1 MKLVITVDVEEEGL
15 FTGRYPR
22 IPSGV
27 KSVHE
32 LARVE
37 FITREFRFPLTL
49 LVTYPAAV
57 DRECGRVLRSW
68 RRELG
73 AEIGAH
79 LHPWNT
85 PPFPK
90 LPFPEPVRSDLLP
103 DPLIRAKLE
112 SLTEA
117 MGNRLEVKPASFRM
131 GRFDLSAGM
140 RRLLPACG
148 LHTDSSVVPYRLMEN
163 GADHFLAENDPFWWD
178 GNEAGGD
185 SLLEVPLTQL
195 ALFPRL
201 SAELYRVSC
210 RMTGKGRLKLF
221 STFRALGVVGI
232 QPAWYSLPSMQW
244 AARLH
249 HSRGGKVL
257 TLFFHSTELLPGASP
272 YSPSDA
278 AVRRLTEKIRR
289 FLRWLTTRYSIEGMT
304 LSQLHRSIHTTLKPV
319 TSDE

>member
-22 IPSGV
+22 VPSGV
-27 KSVHE
+27 KNVQE
-32 LARVE
+32 LSRIE
-37 FITREFRFPLTL
+37 FVSREFGLPLTL

-57 DRECGRVLRSW
+57 DRECGRVLRFW

-103 DPLIRAKLE
+103 DSLLRAKLE
-112 SLTEA
+112 SLNEA
-117 MGNRLEVKPASFRM
+117 MGKRLEVKPASFRM
-131 GRFDLSAGM
+131 GRFDLGAGM

-148 LHTDSSVVPYRLMEN
+148 FHTDSSVVPYRLMAN
-163 GADHFLAENDPFWWD
+163 GADHFMAENDPFWWD
-178 GNEAGGD
+178 RNETGAG

-195 ALFPRL
+195 ALLPRL
-201 SAELYRVSC
+201 SAELYRVSR
-210 RMTGKGRLKLF
+210 RMTGKRRWKLF
-221 STFRALGVVGI
+221 SAFRALGVVGI
-232 QPAWYSLPSMQW
+232 QPAWYPLPSMQW

-272 YSPSDA
+272 YFPSDA
-278 AVRRLTEKIRR
+278 AVRRLTGKIRQ
-289 FLRWLTTRYSIEGMT
+289 FLRWLTNRYSIEGVT
-304 LSQLHRSIHTTLKPV
+304 LSQLDRSIRTTLKAV
-319 TSDE
+319 TSDQ